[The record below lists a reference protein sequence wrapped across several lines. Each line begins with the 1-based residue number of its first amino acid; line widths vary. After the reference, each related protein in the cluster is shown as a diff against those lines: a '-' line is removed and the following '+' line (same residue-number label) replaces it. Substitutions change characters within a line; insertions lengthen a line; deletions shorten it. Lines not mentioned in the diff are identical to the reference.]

1 MVHSVQILLTVLVN
15 EVSLPSD
22 DGLYAEMYLEEK
34 AMMDDQK
41 YETYIRDK
49 ENSSGTS
56 HKMIPFCYVRQP
68 FGPEEYYGSFLVW
81 VRLDRASLR
90 CVQWC
95 SLTHVFFLLRCVV
108 LAAVIVSRLF

>member
-1 MVHSVQILLTVLVN
+1 MMVHSVRILSTVLVN

-41 YETYIRDK
+41 YKTYIRGK

-56 HKMIPFCYVRQP
+56 HKVIPFCYVLQP
-68 FGPEEYYGSFLVW
+68 FGPEENYGSFLVW
-81 VRLDRASLR
+81 VRLDPAGLR
-90 CVQWC
+90 RVQ
-95 SLTHVFFLLRCVV
+95 
-108 LAAVIVSRLF
+108 